1 MALKRKS
8 VLSVKVVAKK
18 IKRSFVPALNDQKP
32 FGGPLYYRGRSPK
45 TLKLA
50 KGFEL
55 GWM

>member
-18 IKRSFVPALNDQKP
+18 IKRSFVPALNGQKP
-32 FGGPLYYRGRSPK
+32 FGGQLYYRGRSPK